1 LFYNNLLLLLGVHAM
16 PLSIASS
23 ATPPSH
29 LVAKRSRHVGI
40 GWSFV
45 FLALVLPVAVLF
57 YSLSTA
63 LSAQLQAFGLPANL
77 AQAARSGTALHV
89 QWTLLTLLP
98 VAGLS
103 YALWQAGRCSRA
115 FAHSQAFHRDAIE
128 ALRRSVWGMAFAAIA
143 SLVLPSMLSLL
154 LSWHLM
160 TGPRSLVVSIN
171 AQALVLLAF
180 AALVG
185 QMVAVLRQG
194 MQLAEENA
202 QFV

>member
-1 LFYNNLLLLLGVHAM
+1 
-16 PLSIASS
+16 
-23 ATPPSH
+23 
-29 LVAKRSRHVGI
+29 
-40 GWSFV
+40 
-45 FLALVLPVAVLF
+45 
-57 YSLSTA
+57 
-63 LSAQLQAFGLPANL
+63 
-77 AQAARSGTALHV
+77 LHV